1 MDDKIKNIEEKKFEK
16 KIKEK
21 FSKNLN
27 ATNSITE
34 KFEQFRKI
42 KKEFSFRDLI

>member
-21 FSKNLN
+21 FS

-34 KFEQFRKI
+34 KFEQFKKI
-42 KKEFSFRDLI
+42 KKEFSFKDLI